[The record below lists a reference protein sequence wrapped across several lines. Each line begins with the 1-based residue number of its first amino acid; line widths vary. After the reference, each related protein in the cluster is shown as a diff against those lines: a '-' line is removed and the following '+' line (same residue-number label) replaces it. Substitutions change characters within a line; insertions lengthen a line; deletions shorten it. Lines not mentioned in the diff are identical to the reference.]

1 MDSRAMKTAKTT
13 ITLKRVVTTPSG
25 AGLFLGN
32 DKKTFVIYVDLLM
45 GEQINLAL
53 KKQAQPR
60 PLTFDFFRYVLQSF
74 EISVK
79 TIVIYKAEN
88 GVFYSRVVM
97 EQRDALQR
105 VAEMDIRT
113 SDAILLSLTM
123 NKPLFIADNVFEK
136 LLDAT
141 DILNNFNKLTAQ

>member
-1 MDSRAMKTAKTT
+1 MKTAKTT
-13 ITLKRVVTTPSG
+13 ISLKRVVATPSG

-74 EISVK
+74 EISIK

-97 EQRDALQR
+97 EQQDAMQR

-123 NKPLFIADNVFEK
+123 NKPLLIADSVFDK
-136 LLDAT
+136 IPDAT

>member
-1 MDSRAMKTAKTT
+1 MKTAETA
-13 ITLKRVVTTPSG
+13 ITLKRVVITPSG

-32 DKKTFVIYVDLLM
+32 NKKTFVIYVDLLM

-53 KKQAQPR
+53 KEQTQPR
-60 PLTFDFFRYVLQSF
+60 PLTFDFIRYILKSF
-74 EISVK
+74 EISIE
-79 TIVIYKAEN
+79 TIVIYKSEN

-97 EQRDALQR
+97 KQQDALQR

-123 NKPLFIADNVFEK
+123 NKPLFIADSVLEK
-136 LLDAT
+136 IPDAT
-141 DILNNFNKLTAQ
+141 EILNNFNKLTAQ

>member
-1 MDSRAMKTAKTT
+1 MMIAKTT
-13 ITLKRVVTTPSG
+13 IELKRVVITPSG

-74 EISVK
+74 EISVE

-97 EQRDALQR
+97 QQHNALQR
-105 VAEMDIRT
+105 ISEMDVRT
-113 SDAILLSLTM
+113 SDAILLALTM
-123 NKPLFIADNVFEK
+123 NKPIFIADDILGKVP
-136 LLDAT
+136 DAT
-141 DILNNFNKLTAQ
+141 EILNNFNKLTTQ

>member
-1 MDSRAMKTAKTT
+1 MKTVKTAVV
-13 ITLKRVVTTPSG
+13 LKRVVTTPSG

-45 GEQINLAL
+45 GEQINLAMRNPS
-53 KKQAQPR
+53 QPR

-97 EQRDALQR
+97 EQNDTLQR

-123 NKPLFIADNVFEK
+123 NKPLLIADNVFEK
-136 LLDAT
+136 VPDAT

>member
-1 MDSRAMKTAKTT
+1 MKIAKTT
-13 ITLKRVVTTPSG
+13 IALKRVVTTPSG

-74 EISVK
+74 EIAVK

-88 GVFYSRVVM
+88 GVFYSRVVL
-97 EQRDALQR
+97 EQHDALQR

-123 NKPLFIADNVFEK
+123 NKPIFIADSV
-136 LLDAT
+136 LDKVPDASE
-141 DILNNFNKLTAQ
+141 ILDNFNKLTSQ

>member
-1 MDSRAMKTAKTT
+1 MKTAKTT

-45 GEQINLAL
+45 GEQINLAMR
-53 KKQAQPR
+53 KQAQPR
-60 PLTFDFFRYVLQSF
+60 PLTFDFFRYILQSF
-74 EISVK
+74 EISVE

-97 EQRDALQR
+97 AQHDGLQR

-113 SDAILLSLTM
+113 SDAILLSLAT
-123 NKPLFIADNVFEK
+123 NKPLLISDSVFEK
-136 LLDAT
+136 VPDAT
-141 DILNNFNKLTAQ
+141 DILHNFNKLTAQ